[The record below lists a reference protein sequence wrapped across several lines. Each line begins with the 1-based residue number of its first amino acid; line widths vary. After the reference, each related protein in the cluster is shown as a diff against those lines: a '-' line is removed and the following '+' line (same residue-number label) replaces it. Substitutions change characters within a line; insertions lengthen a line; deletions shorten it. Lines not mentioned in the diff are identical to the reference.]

1 MVVATDEETLA
12 EDIAG
17 FTHDPEGHVLYSYP
31 WGKEGTE
38 LATEAGPRKWQ
49 RKILRKI
56 GELLRA
62 GETTPQ
68 KVIQEVIQGA
78 VASGHGIGKST
89 LVAWLIK
96 WAMDTFEDTRGVVT
110 ANTDTQLRTK
120 TWPEISKWHRLSITA
135 HWFELTATSM
145 YSRQAGHD
153 KTWRVDLI
161 PWSENNPE
169 AFAGLHNKGRRIIV
183 IFDEA
188 SAIADKIWEVTE
200 GALTDS
206 DTEILWFAFGNPT
219 RTTGRFRECWGKN
232 QHRWIIREQIDS
244 REVEGTNKAKI
255 EEWVKDNGEDS
266 DFVRIRVRGMFP
278 MASSLQLIPTDVVL
292 AATKREARSHP
303 RDPLLMSLDIAR
315 GGDDKCVMRFR
326 KGLDA
331 RSIPP
336 VKIPGAQV
344 KDSMLLVAKVVQ
356 VAQLYKPDVIFYDGT
371 GVGGPVGDRLKQLG
385 YNVIE
390 IQFGS
395 ESPNPKYKYFRT
407 FMWME
412 MAKNLR
418 GGLAIDADPQLESDL
433 TGPEYSHD
441 AQDRMVLEPKD
452 HMKARGLSSPDD
464 GDALAMLHAYEMP
477 PSDSG
482 MSMAREPEQ
491 ADLSYNPY
499 RTKR

>member
-1 MVVATDEETLA
+1 MVAASDDVELA
-12 EDIAG
+12 NDIAG

-31 WGKEGTE
+31 WGQPGTE
-38 LATEAGPRKWQ
+38 LATETGPRKWQ
-49 RKILRKI
+49 RKILRRI
-56 GELLRA
+56 GELLKA
-62 GETTPQ
+62 GELTPQ
-68 KVIQEVIQGA
+68 RVIQAVIQGA

-145 YSRQAGHD
+145 YSRQQGHD
-153 KTWRVDLI
+153 KTWRIDLI

-200 GALTDS
+200 GALTDA

-219 RTTGRFRECWGKN
+219 RTTGRFRECFGKN
-232 QHRWIIREQIDS
+232 QHRWEIREQIDS
-244 REVEGTNKAKI
+244 RDVEGTNKAKLD
-255 EEWVKDNGEDS
+255 EWVKDNGEDS

-292 AATKREARSHP
+292 AAQKREARCNQS
-303 RDPLLMSLDIAR
+303 DPLMMALDIAR

-331 RSIPP
+331 RSIPA

-356 VAQLYKPDVIFYDGT
+356 VVQLYKPDVIFYDGT
-371 GVGGPVGDRLKQLG
+371 GVGGPVGDRLRQLG

-395 ESPNPKYKYFRT
+395 ESPNPKYKNMRT

-418 GGLAIDADPQLESDL
+418 GGLAIDGDPELEMDL
-433 TGPEYSHD
+433 VGPEYTHD
-441 AQDRMVLEPKD
+441 AQDRMILEAKD

-464 GDALAMLHAYEMP
+464 GDALAMLHAYDMP
-477 PSDSG
+477 PANTGLS
-482 MSMAREPEQ
+482 MSNEPTVSTL
-491 ADLSYNPY
+491 DYNPF